1 MPEAVPLAEDER
13 LSYFSQG
20 MITIALDTMGADFSP
35 QNEVSGAVQVIK
47 ETGGGFHILLV
58 GQKEKIEKE
67 LQKHSGFPKEA
78 IEILDASEV
87 ITMGDEPVQALRQKR
102 QSSIVVALEALKNN
116 KADAFI
122 SAGNTGAVMSGA
134 TLELGRIPGVSRP
147 MIGSQFPRSSGGFT
161 IVFDVGATVDAKP
174 HWMKEYGIMGSIYAK
189 TIFGLEN
196 PSVALLSVGE
206 EKTKGNELVLESAK
220 LLEQTDL
227 NFVGNVEGRDILNG
241 KVDIILCDGFTG
253 NILLKLAES
262 FLPALRMR
270 IKKYSEGG
278 IVNKLKAAIT
288 ASVLRS
294 SLKDFDYQEY
304 GGVPLLGVNGVVII
318 GHGSSSPRAFRTMLL
333 RAEELVKKDLYGSV
347 KNAMAKEQGKVTQ

>member
-1 MPEAVPLAEDER
+1 
-13 LSYFSQG
+13 

-35 QNEVSGAVQVIK
+35 YNEVSGAIEVIK
-47 ETGGGFHILLV
+47 ETGARFRILLA
-58 GQKEKIEKE
+58 GKKELLEKE

-87 ITMGDEPVQALRQKR
+87 ITMDDEPVQALRQKR
-102 QSSIVVALEALKNN
+102 KSSIVLALEALKT
-116 KADAFI
+116 KRADAFV
-122 SAGNTGAVMSGA
+122 SAGNTGAVMSGG

-147 MIGSQFPRSSGGFT
+147 MIGSQFPRSSGGFS
-161 IVFDVGATVDAKP
+161 IVFDVGATVDARP
-174 HWMKEYGIMGSIYAK
+174 QWMKEYGIMGSIYAK
-189 TIFGLEN
+189 TIFGIDN

-241 KVDIILCDGFTG
+241 NADVILCDGFTG
-253 NILLKLAES
+253 NILLKLTES
-262 FLPALRMR
+262 VLPALKLR
-270 IKKYSEGG
+270 IKKYSETG

-288 ASVLRS
+288 ASVLKA

-318 GHGSSSPRAFRTMLL
+318 GHGSSWPKAFRTMLL
-333 RAEELVKKDLYGSV
+333 RAEELVKKDLCGTI
-347 KNAMAKEQGKVTQ
+347 KNALEKEKVVG